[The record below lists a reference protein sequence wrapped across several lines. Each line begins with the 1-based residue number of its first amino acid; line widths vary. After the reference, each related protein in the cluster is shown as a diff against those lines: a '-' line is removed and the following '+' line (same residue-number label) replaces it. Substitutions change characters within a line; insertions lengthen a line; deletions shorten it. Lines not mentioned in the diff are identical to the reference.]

1 MTLHILL
8 SRLVPSTVHFN
19 GPIEKR
25 NQFPSPPINDPK
37 RLRKKSPHRVSLFHC
52 RRNYR
57 KGFNRNADR
66 EGKPK
71 VMYKDI
77 PCAAVDDKDN

>member
-25 NQFPSPPINDPK
+25 NQFPFPPINDQNDWERNLHIEYPYSTADEIIVK
-37 RLRKKSPHRVSLFHC
+37 GLIGMQIEKGNRK
-52 RRNYR
+52 
-57 KGFNRNADR
+57 
-66 EGKPK
+66 
-71 VMYKDI
+71 
-77 PCAAVDDKDN
+77 